1 MANEIEQTRGQVSSL
16 ILRTLL
22 EQDRY
27 GLEIFNEIKNLDN
40 MIGTIKQPTFYNALK
55 RLENAG
61 LLSSYSGG
69 VSNGAKRVY
78 YSITNKGRAYL
89 QDEYTQWQLDDGS
102 LKDYFTDDDYFD
114 DEEPVKRH
122 RRTRRASSN
131 SEEIAET
138 NISSVAFSTDAA
150 SVSIKSDS
158 NDGVRVQNND
168 YNNSGYNNSVSNLDR
183 PSVIRKF
190 TYEYE
195 SDSNAKTLA
204 EKQRILDELINTS
217 VTTTDS
223 VNENHYNSDNSE
235 DSHDNIEY
243 DSIESSLTE
252 TNVEKAIE
260 KQCEFNEN
268 TCLGVNLNNHPLP
281 SQQPNTTVDDMT
293 NNKLITESVSDAPS
307 PAFKEFNTSGVN
319 YGGNVK
325 PEKINKVNYIDSL
338 NDIYNSKPIDASN
351 LTDNTRANN
360 VTTSAPLYY
369 DDYDEEKIKETS
381 FNKLK
386 QKFALENIKLKQ
398 YVRSNTPGFYIGRY
412 YYSAK
417 LLRDTSFIIYAL
429 YFAFCLIAHFVASAK
444 GVSVSVPG
452 LVTSLLVG
460 VLLPISV
467 AIYYALLPSRRKYAN
482 FNFSLALISAFIL
495 LIVSIVIIV
504 MSAFFGFK
512 VNVADSRTLILPLI
526 IPISATLL
534 LPLSVVLYGIL
545 YNSKRY
551 HLK

>member
-27 GLEIFNEIKNLDN
+27 GLEIFNEIKDLDN
-40 MIGTIKQPTFYNALK
+40 LIGTIKQSTFYNALK
-55 RLENAG
+55 RLESAG

-89 QDEYTQWQLDDGS
+89 QDEYKQWQLDDGS

-114 DEEPVKRH
+114 DDAPVKRH
-122 RRTRRASSN
+122 RRTRRAFAN
-131 SEEIAET
+131 SEDKQEIDLETSISIPAATDPIPNVSNEKAENNT
-138 NISSVAFSTDAA
+138 
-150 SVSIKSDS
+150 
-158 NDGVRVQNND
+158 QNTVC
-168 YNNSGYNNSVSNLDR
+168 NNSGSELKHS
-183 PSVIRKF
+183 SVIKKF
-190 TYEYE
+190 TFEYE
-195 SDSNAKTLA
+195 SDNNAKTLA

-217 VTTTDS
+217 ITNS
-223 VNENHYNSDNSE
+223 NIANEKNENTVFSE
-235 DSHDNIEY
+235 DSHNNIVQEML
-243 DSIESSLTE
+243 DASSTETIIENVIETNRELNESKSLGGNNQNKNAMPTQLSNSIE
-252 TNVEKAIE
+252 A
-260 KQCEFNEN
+260 
-268 TCLGVNLNNHPLP
+268 VNLDNK
-281 SQQPNTTVDDMT
+281 QFTDQKQPAS
-293 NNKLITESVSDAPS
+293 I
-307 PAFKEFNTSGVN
+307 PAFKEFNTAGIN

-325 PEKINKVNYIDSL
+325 PEKVNKVNYIDSL
-338 NDIYNSKPIDASN
+338 NDIYNNKPINAA
-351 LTDNTRANN
+351 DNSDGNCANN
-360 VTTSAPLYY
+360 VTTTPPLYY

-386 QKFALENIKLKQ
+386 QKFALENIRLKQ

-417 LLRDTSFIIYAL
+417 LLRDTTFIMYAVFL
-429 YFAFCLIAHFVASAK
+429 AFCLIAHFAAGAN
-444 GVSVSVPG
+444 GVSVSLPG
-452 LVTSLLVG
+452 LVASILVG
-460 VLLPISV
+460 ALLPISV
-467 AIYYALLPSRRKYAN
+467 AIYYVLLPSRRKYAN
-482 FNFSLALISAFIL
+482 FNFSLAIISAFIL

-512 VNVADSRTLILPLI
+512 VNVTDSRTLILPLI

-534 LPLSVVLYGIL
+534 IPLSVVLYGIL